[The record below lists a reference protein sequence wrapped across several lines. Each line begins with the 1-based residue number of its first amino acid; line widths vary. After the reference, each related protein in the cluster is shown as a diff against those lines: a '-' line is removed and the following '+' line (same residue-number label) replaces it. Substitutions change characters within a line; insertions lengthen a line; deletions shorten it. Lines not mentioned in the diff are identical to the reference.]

1 MTKLEFYQ
9 NKIEL
14 CEQAALRTNGFMRA
28 VWFVHAEKLKNKM
41 NSLTLKELRENVE

>member
-1 MTKLEFYQ
+1 MTRCEQLQ

-14 CEQAALRTNGFMRA
+14 CEQAANRTTGFMRA

-41 NSLTLKELRENVE
+41 NSLSLKELRENV

>member
-14 CEQAALRTNGFMRA
+14 CEQASNRTSGFMRT
-28 VWFVHAEKLKNKM
+28 VWFVHAENLKNKM
-41 NSLTLKELRENVE
+41 NSLSLKELRENV